1 MVAGSGIEPMTNM
14 ATPAKLIFFE
24 LKISPNIIK
33 LIIRNSGLNNSGRI
47 LCKYIISSMLKNYFM

>member
-33 LIIRNSGLNNSGRI
+33 LIIKNSGLNIRGRI
-47 LCKYIISSMLKNYFM
+47 L